1 MTNKI
6 IPPSRSG
13 GQLAAGG
20 TSGGPPG
27 PPGTVRLAEI
37 EFTDLIMSA
46 NGVCLMRGVD
56 TPEGGPLVN
65 INDAYIEDINDLRLV
80 CINKGQRENE
90 FFVDH
95 DGVRYR
101 VSVINDLDG
110 TWYALRKSKTVIPPI
125 NSLGFPR
132 PVVTHLAKLAS
143 RKGLIILA
151 GATGQGKTTTAYSI
165 LNAYLHS
172 FGNIAVTIEDP
183 PEMMLNGPRGKFGHC
198 FQLKLDTDESFGEAL
213 ERSMRYTPK
222 YILMGEIRRAHDASQ
237 ALRAAISGHLVLTT
251 IHAGNVIE
259 AINSLLTLTARADD
273 NVGFAREQLANGLA
287 GVIHQTLLTQRDPR
301 TGKSRK
307 ALKTEMLFVGDDP
320 GIRSMIREGDTNQ
333 LVTYIAQQ
341 KSKIDQDKEPV
352 ELSKN

>member
-1 MTNKI
+1 MNKI
-6 IPPSRSG
+6 IPTAKSG
-13 GQLAAGG
+13 GQVVAGG
-20 TSGGPPG
+20 ASGGPLDG
-27 PPGTVRLAEI
+27 GMVRLAEI

-56 TPEGGPLVN
+56 TPENGPLVN

-80 CINKGQRENE
+80 CIQKGQHENE
-90 FFVDH
+90 YFVDH

-132 PVVTHLAKLAS
+132 PIVTHLAKLAS

-198 FQLKLDTDESFGEAL
+198 FQLKLGHDETFGEAL

-251 IHAGNVIE
+251 IHAGNVVE
-259 AINSLLTLTARADD
+259 AINSILTLTARADD

-287 GVIHQTLLTQRDPR
+287 GVIHQQLITQRGANGR
-301 TGKSRK
+301 SRK
-307 ALKTEMLFVGDDP
+307 VLKTEMLFVGDDP

-333 LVTYIAQQ
+333 LGTFIEQQ
-341 KSKIDQDKEPV
+341 KSRVALDKEPV
-352 ELSKN
+352 KLNAN